1 MTIST
6 LALTFTLW
14 NGKVFLQTEELM
26 YWHDLLEKNKT
37 KKTQKTQLS
46 PGFICFMMHQET
58 LKFSVSVTSYQL
70 IDPNLA

>member
-6 LALTFTLW
+6 LALTFALW
-14 NGKVFLQTEELM
+14 NGKVFLQTEKFM
-26 YWHDLLEKNKT
+26 YWHVLLEKKNKR
-37 KKTQKTQLS
+37 LS

-70 IDPNLA
+70 IDPNLL